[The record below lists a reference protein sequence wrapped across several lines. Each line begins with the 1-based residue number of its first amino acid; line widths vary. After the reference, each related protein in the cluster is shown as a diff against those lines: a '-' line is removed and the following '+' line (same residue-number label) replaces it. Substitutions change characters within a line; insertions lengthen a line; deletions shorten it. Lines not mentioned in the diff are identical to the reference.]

1 MAISGKRKAALLL
14 MSLDARTAMELLKGL
29 PHQDV
34 QEIAIELAEIEG
46 ARVNVDGEQEK
57 IVAEFRDSISGKGNK
72 FSIKGFLR
80 EMLVNIVG
88 EDKAQE
94 IQSRIRELTS
104 KRDPFAAIRS
114 ASTDELFLAL
124 DGKGPQTI
132 AVVLSELEPK
142 ASQEILSMLDKD
154 IQTKTVCKMTILD
167 QVRPE
172 VRRRIAVTVG
182 EHLDALKGETLPEKR
197 EQSLRKLAI
206 MLGGLETEIRD
217 RLLEEIGTQDEET
230 CNTVRNL
237 MVTWED
243 ISMIA
248 DRSLQDILRTVNV
261 SRLAMALYNADQ
273 SITGKIKSNISERA
287 AETLEEEVSLM
298 QEPMENEILEARD
311 EIVKPLR
318 EANEQGK
325 LRISKRQG

>member
-14 MSLDARTAMELLKGL
+14 MSLDAATAMELLKGL

-34 QEIAIELAEIEG
+34 QEIALELAEIE
-46 ARVNVDGEQEK
+46 RSSLNVEGEQEK
-57 IVAEFRDSISGKGNK
+57 IVADFRNSIKGKGSK
-72 FSIKGFLR
+72 FSIRGFLR

-94 IQSRIRELTS
+94 IQTQIRELTS
-104 KRDPFAAIRS
+104 KKDPFAAIRM
-114 ASTDELFLAL
+114 ASPDELFLAL
-124 DGKGPQTI
+124 NGKGPQTI
-132 AVVLSELEPK
+132 AVVLSELESK
-142 ASQEILSMLDKD
+142 ASQEILGMLDEEV
-154 IQTKTVCKMTILD
+154 QTRTVCKMTMLD

-182 EHLDALKGETLPEKR
+182 EQLDSFKGIILPEKR

-206 MLGGLETEIRD
+206 MLGGLDTEIRD
-217 RLLEEIGTQDEET
+217 RLLEEIGSQDEET

-243 ISMIA
+243 ILAIG
-248 DRSLQDILRTVNV
+248 DRSLQEILRTVDV
-261 SRLAMALYNADQ
+261 SKLAMALHNADER
-273 SITGKIKSNISERA
+273 IVEKIKANISERA
-287 AETLEEEVSLM
+287 AETLEEETSLM
-298 QEPMENEILEARD
+298 QEPMEEDILEARE

-325 LRISKRQG
+325 LRISKRQR